1 MLYSLFTHFNNF
13 PGARLFTYISFRA
26 IIAGVLALC
35 ISVWFGKWFIYWMK
49 RHQFFEKLREEEE
62 KNGKKKGEDENKVD
76 DKNEEKGFIHW
87 MKKGFEKLCGEEKKK
102 DEKKEEDEK
111 KGRKKNVK
119 MKRREKNIKKHV
131 PTMGGFVVIV
141 AVLVPCLLLGK
152 LSNIYMILLL
162 VTTVLMGAL
171 GFADDYVKTI
181 KGDKEGIKPCMKLAG
196 QVTLGLIVG
205 LTLRFSPA
213 VTMNEVVTSR
223 IENNVVVVDK
233 SPEIKSTQTTIPFV
247 KHHNFNY
254 ADLFSWLGEKNMY
267 RAGWIFFVLLTAL
280 VVAALSNG
288 ANLNDGMDGM
298 CAGNSAII
306 AVALLLLA
314 YMSGNVVL
322 TEYFDV
328 MYIPGSEELVVF
340 LASFVGALVG
350 YLWWNGFPA
359 QVFLGDTGSL
369 TIGGIIGVSA
379 MVIHKELMMPLLC
392 GVFLVESISVIIQRG
407 VYKFYKKRGRH
418 VRIWRKAP
426 IHDHFCTTVAQMK
439 KRDPTSTCFFSDD
452 SRIILGFNKEPDKKL
467 EPKIVLRFCI
477 ITLILAALTIL
488 TLKIR

>member
-1 MLYSLFTHFNNF
+1 MFYSFFTHFHHF

-35 ISVWFGKWFIYWMK
+35 ISIWFGKWFIRWMK
-49 RHQFFEKLREEEE
+49 RHHISETQRDEKIDPA
-62 KNGKKKGEDENKVD
+62 GKD
-76 DKNEEKGFIHW
+76 
-87 MKKGFEKLCGEEKKK
+87 KK
-102 DEKKEEDEK
+102 D
-111 KGRKKNVK
+111 
-119 MKRREKNIKKHV
+119 V
-131 PTMGGFVVIV
+131 PTMGGLIVI
-141 AVLVPCLLLGK
+141 AAILVPCLLLGK

-162 VTTVLMGAL
+162 ATAVLMGAL
-171 GFADDYVKTI
+171 GFADDFIKTFRKNKDGLNGWLRI
-181 KGDKEGIKPCMKLAG
+181 AG

-205 LTLRFSPA
+205 LTLRYSPA
-213 VTMNEVVTSR
+213 VTMNEVVSSR
-223 IENNVVVVDK
+223 IVDNTVVVEK

-267 RAGWIFFVLLTAL
+267 RAGWIFFVLLTAF

-306 AVALLLLA
+306 AITLLLLA
-314 YMSGNVVL
+314 YMSGSVVWAQ
-322 TEYFDV
+322 YFDV

-340 LASFVGALVG
+340 LASFVGAFVG

-369 TIGGIIGVSA
+369 TIGGIIGVCA

-392 GVFLVESISVIIQRG
+392 GVFLMESVSVIIQRR

-418 VRIWRKAP
+418 VRVWRGTP
-426 IHDHFCTTVAQMK
+426 IHDHFRKTIDDVRK
-439 KRDPTSTCFFSDD
+439 YDPTCTFLFKGGES
-452 SRIILGFNKEPDKKL
+452 KHHEV
-467 EPKIVLRFCI
+467 KIVLRFCI
-477 ITLILAALTIL
+477 VTLILAALTIL